1 MTKIDDLPM
10 DNYMHASALTSSL
23 TLAGNPC
30 VAIPCGLDHTGM
42 PFGLQLVGPM
52 HGDWFT
58 LGVAAALEDLF
69 SNDPDL
75 ERPAPDLRK
84 LTEGVRRGAGS

>member
-1 MTKIDDLPM
+1 MIDDLPM

-30 VAIPCGLDHTGM
+30 AAIPCGFDHTGM

-58 LGVAAALEDLF
+58 LGVAAALEQLF
-69 SNDPDL
+69 SSDLDLARPVPDL
-75 ERPAPDLRK
+75 SRLVDG
-84 LTEGVRRGAGS
+84 THQGSGS